1 MVSSVWKILLEDFL
15 KHTFYI
21 KILLKYLD
29 GYISMYLVFK
39 ILLTTMNCIFW
50 AYISLLDLG
59 FPSNVIKIII
69 LLIRTIAFFTKIPAQ
84 NKNTWDNVWVIK
96 KLTISQY
103 HIRHSSKSIWV
114 IKLSFSQGG
123 PSEGGSFWQKD
134 SLITHILFKLCQIWY
149 YDMVSF
155 FMTQTLFYKF
165 NCLLTYYWFFIIFV
179 IKYLRFWHNLD
190 TLHASLKTIKNI
202 WASGKYK
209 GNESHKN
216 SDTNVY
222 IEIRIV
228 KNHLWIIT
236 IGFIEID
243 QNTNQD

>member
-1 MVSSVWKILLEDFL
+1 
-15 KHTFYI
+15 
-21 KILLKYLD
+21 
-29 GYISMYLVFK
+29 
-39 ILLTTMNCIFW
+39 
-50 AYISLLDLG
+50 
-59 FPSNVIKIII
+59 
-69 LLIRTIAFFTKIPAQ
+69 
-84 NKNTWDNVWVIK
+84 
-96 KLTISQY
+96 
-103 HIRHSSKSIWV
+103 
-114 IKLSFSQGG
+114 
-123 PSEGGSFWQKD
+123 
-134 SLITHILFKLCQIWY
+134 
-149 YDMVSF
+149 
-155 FMTQTLFYKF
+155 MTQTLFYKF